1 MERLEIPVLKALYK
15 SFDLKKC
22 RKRKSKIIFDW
33 LKNVEIETG
42 KMPKSKDR
50 MYDVLNGADNILD
63 FEHDF
68 LNERITREWKSVFGE
83 NNLEREV
90 DNIRAGFKPYKSR
103 KLTEQDF
110 A

>member
-1 MERLEIPVLKALYK
+1 MERLEIPVLKALYR

-33 LKNVEIETG
+33 KKNVEKETG

-50 MYDVLNGADNILD
+50 MYDVLNGVDNTLD

-68 LNERITREWKSVFGE
+68 LNERITSEWKAVFGE
-83 NNLEREV
+83 NNFDNEV
-90 DNIRAGFKPYKSR
+90 ATIRAGFVSYKSR
-103 KLTEQDF
+103 ELTEQDF